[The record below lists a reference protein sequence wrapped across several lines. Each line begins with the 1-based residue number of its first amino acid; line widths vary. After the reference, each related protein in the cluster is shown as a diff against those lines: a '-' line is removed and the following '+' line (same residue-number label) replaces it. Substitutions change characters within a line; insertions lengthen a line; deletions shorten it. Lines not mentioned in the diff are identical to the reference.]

1 MKMPAARNQNRFVM
15 AVWSVGLPF
24 LLSLIVFWNHIT
36 ASTPRLVWI
45 AVIWA
50 LFFSVVRILYIQA
63 FHYADTNVVT
73 PITNTI
79 NIILTVASGLVIFSD
94 RLSMLEFIGIL
105 LAFATLALFA
115 FGKRDM
121 QYSRGLFMLMLII
134 SICSVAY
141 KIFQKIGVDSGDLYT
156 FQILQFGFATVFL
169 FLLFA
174 FFHRTEITKWH
185 SHLSGPGITS
195 GCIMGVLS
203 FAGGIAYNIALSRGA
218 FTLVNAIHS
227 MYLLVTIFCG
237 YLLFQERFTR
247 RKALLLFLTLCSIVL
262 IRIG

>member
-105 LAFATLALFA
+105 LAFATL
-115 FGKRDM
+115 
-121 QYSRGLFMLMLII
+121 
-134 SICSVAY
+134 
-141 KIFQKIGVDSGDLYT
+141 
-156 FQILQFGFATVFL
+156 
-169 FLLFA
+169 
-174 FFHRTEITKWH
+174 
-185 SHLSGPGITS
+185 
-195 GCIMGVLS
+195 
-203 FAGGIAYNIALSRGA
+203 
-218 FTLVNAIHS
+218 
-227 MYLLVTIFCG
+227 G
-237 YLLFQERFTR
+237 YLPASIR
-247 RKALLLFLTLCSIVL
+247 TLHFS
-262 IRIG
+262 